1 VLRRALRAVTA
12 ALTLLLAVSA
22 PAQAAKTDII
32 VLRNGDRLT
41 GEVVQ
46 LRQGKLQVKTDDAGT
61 LSIEWDKI
69 ASITTADQYD
79 IIMRDGSNLLGRF
92 RPGAPGSL
100 ELVSGAPAV
109 SIVMADMASFIQIK
123 AGFIQ
128 RIDGSFDLGGS
139 YTKSSE
145 VGELFLDADATY
157 RRPAYAYSV
166 SFATNLTRQPE
177 ADDTTR
183 YSLTTSYTRYRGN
196 RWFAATTGYFE
207 GNRELGFTFRGTGA
221 FSIGRYLA
229 QRSHVEWL
237 AAGGLA
243 AGAETPIDRPT
254 AANVDT
260 LIWTTLSV
268 FAYDY
273 PSTRLDFSLIAFPS
287 LDDPGRVRLNA
298 DGKLK
303 REIFKD
309 FYVSVTAYEAYD
321 NRPKASTSSQ
331 NDFGVSLSFGW
342 TF

>member
-1 VLRRALRAVTA
+1 MLRRALRAVMA
-12 ALTLLLAVSA
+12 ALTLLLAASA

-32 VLRNGDRLT
+32 VLKNGDRLT

-79 IIMRDGSNLLGRF
+79 VMMRDGSNLLGRL
-92 RPGAPGSL
+92 RPGVPGSL
-100 ELVSGAPAV
+100 ELVRGAPAV
-109 SIVMADMASFIQIK
+109 SIVMADMASFTQIK

-183 YSLTTSYTRYRGN
+183 YSLTTTYTRYRGN
-196 RWFAATTGYFE
+196 RWFAAATAYFE

-221 FSIGRYLA
+221 FSIGRFLA
-229 QRSHVEWL
+229 QRSHVEWML
-237 AAGGLA
+237 AGGFA
-243 AGAETPIDRPT
+243 AGAETPIDRST

-260 LIWTTLSV
+260 LVGTDLSV
-268 FAYDY
+268 FTYDY

-287 LDDPGRVRLNA
+287 LDDPGRVRLNV

-309 FYVSVTAYEAYD
+309 FYISVTAYEAYD
-321 NRPKASTSSQ
+321 NRPKAATSAQ